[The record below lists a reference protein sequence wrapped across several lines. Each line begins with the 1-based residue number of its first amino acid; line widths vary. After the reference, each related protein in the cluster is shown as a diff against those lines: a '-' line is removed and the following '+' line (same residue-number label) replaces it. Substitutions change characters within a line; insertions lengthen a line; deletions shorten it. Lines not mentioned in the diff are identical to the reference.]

1 MEGSRCFSCAC
12 FVTQRVT
19 QDRKVRY
26 RDNMTKTSPVRYLS
40 IPPLTETILTM
51 PVSCTGRKELFF
63 AHLRWW
69 RWWSCLH
76 CSTMHRL
83 CSSLPYFLFVLLFF
97 ALVRSLIHRTIVI
110 SREEALVAITCRS
123 IRKKVRF
130 SHTIATNCDVVAL
143 ILVNYLLNVQALL

>member
-40 IPPLTETILTM
+40 IPPLTETILIM
-51 PVSCTGRKELFF
+51 SVSYTGRKKFF
-63 AHLRWW
+63 FSHLRRWC
-69 RWWSCLH
+69 WWSCLH

-130 SHTIATNCDVVAL
+130 SHAIATNCDVVAL